1 MSVSNGAQGPETAA
15 VEPIDPVDPSEAP
28 ESVAELGW
36 WLVDGHAMVVAGPFP
51 THVDAALSEVSS
63 GVPTDAVVT
72 AYGVRRDD
80 GTLARRFSPDDR
92 AFLAHLSAQL
102 DRLADDWD
110 LLISD
115 ADPLTGLVCEIAAA
129 LAEAG
134 LPLHDCSGRSAT
146 KALGGVCL
154 TPSPAQQA
162 VIVSWAQHD
171 RISLGRARGR
181 LAEGVVQD
189 AMTETVGEVLGAFG
203 FLVERLG
210 DASAH
215 LVWAAEG
222 NPNIWD

>member
-1 MSVSNGAQGPETAA
+1 MSVPNGIPGPETAA
-15 VEPIDPVDPSEAP
+15 AETVDPV
-28 ESVAELGW
+28 ESTEPVAGSGW
-36 WLVDGHAMVVAGPFP
+36 WLVDAHAVVVGGPFP

-63 GVPTDAVVT
+63 GVPTDAVVS

-92 AFLAHLSAQL
+92 AFLAHLSGQL

-134 LPLHDCSGRSAT
+134 LPLHDCSGRTSS

-181 LAEGVVQD
+181 LAEAVVQD
-189 AMTETVGEVLGAFG
+189 VMTETVGEVLGAFG

-210 DASAH
+210 DAAAH
-215 LVWAAEG
+215 LVWAADGHPTVWE
-222 NPNIWD
+222 

>member
-1 MSVSNGAQGPETAA
+1 MSVSNGPPGPETTAA
-15 VEPIDPVDPSEAP
+15 GPVDPTESV
-28 ESVAELGW
+28 ESVADLGW
-36 WLVDGHAMVVAGPFP
+36 WLVDANALVVAGPFG
-51 THVDAALSEVSS
+51 TQVDAALSEVSS
-63 GVPTDAVVT
+63 GTPTDAVVS

-134 LPLHDCSGRSAT
+134 LPLHDCSGRTAG

-154 TPSPAQQA
+154 TPNPAQQA

-171 RISLGRARGR
+171 RISLGRARGK

-189 AMTETVGEVLGAFG
+189 VMTATVGEVLGAFG
-203 FLVERLG
+203 FLVEKLG
-210 DASAH
+210 DAAAY
-215 LVWAAEG
+215 LVWAADGDTTVWE
-222 NPNIWD
+222 

>member
-1 MSVSNGAQGPETAA
+1 MSVSNGAPGPEAAA
-15 VEPIDPVDPSEAP
+15 VE
-28 ESVAELGW
+28 SVTDLGW
-36 WLVDGHAMVVAGPFP
+36 WLVDGDARVVGGPFP
-51 THVDAALSEVSS
+51 THLDAALSEVSS
-63 GVPTDAVVT
+63 GVPTDAVVS

-115 ADPLTGLVCEIAAA
+115 ADPLTGLVCEVAAA

-134 LPLHDCSGRSAT
+134 LPLHDCSGRT
-146 KALGGVCL
+146 TGKALGGVCL

-171 RISLGRARGR
+171 RISLGRARGAR
-181 LAEGVVQD
+181 AEGAVQD
-189 AMTETVGEVLGAFG
+189 SMTSAVGEVLAAFG
-203 FLVERLG
+203 FRVESLG
-210 DASAH
+210 EAAAH
-215 LVWAAEG
+215 LVRAAEG
-222 NPNIWD
+222 NPTVWE

>member
-1 MSVSNGAQGPETAA
+1 MSVSNGTPGPEATT
-15 VEPIDPVDPSEAP
+15 V
-28 ESVAELGW
+28 ESVADLGW
-36 WLVDGHAMVVAGPFP
+36 WLVDGGAQVVAGPFP

-63 GVPTDAVVT
+63 GVPTDAVVA

-115 ADPLTGLVCEIAAA
+115 ADPLTGLVCEVAAA

-134 LPLHDCSGRSAT
+134 LPLHDCSGRTSS

-171 RISLGRARGR
+171 RISLGQARGR
-181 LAEGVVQD
+181 LAEGAVQD
-189 AMTETVGEVLGAFG
+189 TMTAAVGEVLAAFG
-203 FLVERLG
+203 FVVEGLG
-210 DASAH
+210 DAAAH
-215 LVWAAEG
+215 LVRAAEEH
-222 NPNIWD
+222 PTVWE